1 MRSLRRKDLLSESLF
16 RLKNKLMSGGN
27 VIDDNFKKY
36 SVDTQLDNICQ
47 ILGGEVKRYVCC
59 DRTNEHHKIVIEY
72 NHKKK

>member
-1 MRSLRRKDLLSESLF
+1 
-16 RLKNKLMSGGN
+16 MSGGN
-27 VIDDNFKKY
+27 VIDDNFRKY